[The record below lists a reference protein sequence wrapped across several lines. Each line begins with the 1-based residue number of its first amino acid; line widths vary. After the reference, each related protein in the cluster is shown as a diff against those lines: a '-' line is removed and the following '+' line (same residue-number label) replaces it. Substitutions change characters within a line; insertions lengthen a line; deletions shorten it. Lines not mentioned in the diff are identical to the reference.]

1 MSTLWTSMRGRGGWG
16 MGYAERNFADQN
28 FREKYLKKLEMRK
41 RNFRLFINVS
51 LLLLALSG

>member
-1 MSTLWTSMRGRGGWG
+1 MRGRGGWG

-28 FREKYLKKLEMRK
+28 FREKYLKKIEMRK